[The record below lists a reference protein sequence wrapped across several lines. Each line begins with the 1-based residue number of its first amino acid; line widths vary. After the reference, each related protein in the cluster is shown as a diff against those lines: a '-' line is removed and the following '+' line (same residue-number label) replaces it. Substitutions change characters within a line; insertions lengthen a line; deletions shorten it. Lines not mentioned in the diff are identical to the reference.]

1 MELEGASAL
10 VTGSARRVGR
20 RIALRLAEGGAD
32 VAVHYRTSEE
42 EAEATVDDLRERGVD
57 AVGVQGDLRDLDDVE
72 LIVDE
77 AAERLG
83 GLDVAV
89 NNASVFPRTPLGEV
103 DGDVWDLNM
112 DVNLRA
118 PAFVAMAAAERM
130 RGADDGGGG
139 GSRGDGLDGKI
150 VNIADWA
157 GYRPYENYLPYCVSK
172 AGVIALTKGLARELA
187 PDVAVNAV
195 APGPVMLPE
204 DFSEADRRAIEEQT
218 PLGRIG
224 SPDDIASGIAFLV
237 EGSDFMTGAVVPI
250 DGGRLIA

>member
-1 MELEGASAL
+1 MDLDGTRAL

-20 RIALRLAEGGAD
+20 RIALRLARGGAD
-32 VAVHYRTSEE
+32 VAVHYRTSAE
-42 EAEATVDDLRERGVD
+42 EAEETVADLRAEGVE

-72 LIVDE
+72 RIVGE
-77 AAERLG
+77 AADALG

-89 NNASVFPRTPLGEV
+89 NNASVFPRTPLDDV

-130 RGADDGGGG
+130 DASTGPDGAPTG
-139 GSRGDGLDGKI
+139 GLDGKI

-157 GYRPYENYLPYCVSK
+157 GFRPYENYLPYCVSK

-204 DFSEADRRAIEEQT
+204 DFSEDDRRAIVEQT
-218 PLGRIG
+218 PLNRIG
-224 SPDDIASGIAFLV
+224 SPDDIAAGIAFLV

>member
-1 MELEGASAL
+1 MDLDGTRAL

-20 RIALRLAEGGAD
+20 RIALRLARGGAD
-32 VAVHYRTSEE
+32 VAVHYRTSAG
-42 EAEATVDDLRERGVD
+42 EAEETVADLRAEGVE

-72 LIVDE
+72 RIVGE
-77 AAERLG
+77 AADALG

-89 NNASVFPRTPLGEV
+89 NNASVFPRTPLDDV

-130 RGADDGGGG
+130 DSSTGPDGAPTG
-139 GSRGDGLDGKI
+139 GLDGKI

-157 GYRPYENYLPYCVSK
+157 GFRPYENYLPYCVSK

-204 DFSEADRRAIEEQT
+204 DFSEDDRRAIVEQT
-218 PLGRIG
+218 PLNRIG
-224 SPDDIASGIAFLV
+224 SPDDIAAGIAFLV